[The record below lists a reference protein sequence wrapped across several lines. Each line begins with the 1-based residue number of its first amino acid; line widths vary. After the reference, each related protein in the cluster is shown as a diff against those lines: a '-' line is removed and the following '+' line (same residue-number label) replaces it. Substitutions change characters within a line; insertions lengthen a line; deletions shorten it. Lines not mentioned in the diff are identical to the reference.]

1 MFHAK
6 DNDNSQLGFDS
17 VLLGLWDLCSRQ
29 RKDTWLAL
37 VRKRFLQKE
46 KKKKLLHVQDG
57 NKKRVGVIFVNGGVG
72 ELQGGML

>member
-6 DNDNSQLGFDS
+6 DNDNSQLEFGL

-29 RKDTWLAL
+29 RKDAWLAP

-46 KKKKLLHVQDG
+46 KKKKLLHVQDSN
-57 NKKRVGVIFVNGGVG
+57 NKKQWV
-72 ELQGGML
+72 

>member
-6 DNDNSQLGFDS
+6 DNDNSQLGFGL

-29 RKDTWLAL
+29 RKDAWLAP

-46 KKKKLLHVQDG
+46 KKKKLLHVQDSN
-57 NKKRVGVIFVNGGVG
+57 NKKQWV
-72 ELQGGML
+72 

>member
-6 DNDNSQLGFDS
+6 DNDNSQLEFGL

-29 RKDTWLAL
+29 RKDAWLAP

-46 KKKKLLHVQDG
+46 KKKAAACP
-57 NKKRVGVIFVNGGVG
+57 R
-72 ELQGGML
+72 

>member
-6 DNDNSQLGFDS
+6 DNDNSQLGFGL

-29 RKDTWLAL
+29 RKDAWLAP

-46 KKKKLLHVQDG
+46 KKKAAACPRQQQQKA
-57 NKKRVGVIFVNGGVG
+57 VGLIFVKGGVE
-72 ELQGGML
+72 ELQGGAL

>member
-6 DNDNSQLGFDS
+6 DNDNSQLGFGS

-29 RKDTWLAL
+29 RKDTRLAL

-46 KKKKLLHVQDG
+46 KKISFYMFKMATKKEWV
-57 NKKRVGVIFVNGGVG
+57 
-72 ELQGGML
+72 

>member
-29 RKDTWLAL
+29 QKDTWLAL

-46 KKKKLLHVQDG
+46 KKISFCMFNMATKKEWV
-57 NKKRVGVIFVNGGVG
+57 
-72 ELQGGML
+72 

>member
-29 RKDTWLAL
+29 QKDTWLAL

-46 KKKKLLHVQDG
+46 KKKSCCMSKIATTKSSG
-57 NKKRVGVIFVNGGVG
+57 FNFC
-72 ELQGGML
+72 